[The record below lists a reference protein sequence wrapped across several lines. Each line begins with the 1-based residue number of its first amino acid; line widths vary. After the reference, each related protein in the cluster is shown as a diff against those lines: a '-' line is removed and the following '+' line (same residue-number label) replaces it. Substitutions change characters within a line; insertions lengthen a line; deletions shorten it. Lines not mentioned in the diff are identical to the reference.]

1 MQEILLF
8 HPIFSSFIYIFFLWA
23 NFLSNTQLQSCLLP
37 FSIIVIIII
46 IIVAVAVVVV
56 VVVVVELTDSK
67 TTEKF
72 SQYQAT
78 NSSLRFRE
86 FF

>member
-37 FSIIVIIII
+37 FSIIVIIIT
-46 IIVAVAVVVV
+46 IIVAVAVVV

>member
-8 HPIFSSFIYIFFLWA
+8 HPIFSSFIYVFFLWA

-46 IIVAVAVVVV
+46 IIVVVAVV

>member
-46 IIVAVAVVVV
+46 IVAVAVVVV
-56 VVVVVELTDSK
+56 VVVVELTDCK

>member
-23 NFLSNTQLQSCLLP
+23 NLSNTQLQSCLLP

-56 VVVVVELTDSK
+56 VVVVELTDSK

>member
-56 VVVVVELTDSK
+56 VVVIELTDSK